1 MVALIADAFLPP
13 HAPVKDE
20 LTSLGRAAEGA
31 VETIDVTPDAPLDER
46 AHLSVVPSPA
56 IYFDDD
62 DLEALHDDDV
72 TYVPDTVTFGDD
84 VPRPVLSL
92 LPQMADTREKPRR
105 KVALK
110 AWLMTLDGATRGYAL
125 DLSEGGARLG
135 GMGTHH
141 EVGSTLFAKICL
153 EPHES
158 PIVVRCKVVR
168 YSAPAGRTLATE
180 ISVRFVDVNLDEWF
194 RLARFLD
201 KEAALEAQAAS

>member
-13 HAPVKDE
+13 HTPARDE
-20 LTSLGRAAEGA
+20 LASLGTATDGA
-31 VETIDVTPDAPLDER
+31 VETIDITPEKEVPS
-46 AHLSVVPSPA
+46 HLSVVPSPA
-56 IYFDDD
+56 MLFDDD
-62 DLEALHDDDV
+62 DLEALDDDDV

-141 EVGSTLFAKICL
+141 EVGSTLLAKICL

-201 KEAALEAQAAS
+201 KEAALAEHASL